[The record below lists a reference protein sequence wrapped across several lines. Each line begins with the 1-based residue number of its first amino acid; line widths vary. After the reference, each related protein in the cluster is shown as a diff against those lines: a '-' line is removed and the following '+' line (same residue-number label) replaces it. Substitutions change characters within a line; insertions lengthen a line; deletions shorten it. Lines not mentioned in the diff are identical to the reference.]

1 MVDDNAS
8 ICDGPVFGDAL
19 DFVVGKKKYGVS
31 HLGNTGLELGQAM
44 YFLAHCWHPHVLQV
58 RIVLEFA
65 ILSDCLLGDRVD
77 DAKTVV
83 FKVDKWAGP
92 LQLGGHLGGL
102 EGHHVVHGLEQYVAG
117 PACVDEPGGLPGMHG
132 RSLGWLV
139 VAVVVRSMTWYL
151 GAKVGAGGQA
161 HLVRGHILWA
171 MACIGEAAVVGC
183 NRGTMTSD

>member
-1 MVDDNAS
+1 MFDVRPRKACPWCADGAVPEKLGRYHVGGACGQLEGVVDEVPANGDADTVGILLLWLMVDDNMS
-8 ICDGPVFGDAL
+8 TCDGPVFGDAL

-102 EGHHVVHGLEQYVAG
+102 QGHHVVYGLEQYVAR
-117 PACVDEPGGLPGMHG
+117 P
-132 RSLGWLV
+132 
-139 VAVVVRSMTWYL
+139 
-151 GAKVGAGGQA
+151 QA
-161 HLVRGHILWA
+161 SV
-171 MACIGEAAVVGC
+171 C
-183 NRGTMTSD
+183 